1 MDKKEIGA
9 KLREYRKQCKLDAK
23 SVSQKLA
30 DQFNINIGY
39 KSVYDYETGRTSPT
53 PNVLL
58 ALCSIYGVHD
68 ILCEFD
74 VSADLGNALMYAPLA
89 KTVGIGHWMDRALIG
104 EDFTEDEWLQL
115 ERFAEFLIY
124 LRDKPVK

>member
-9 KLREYRKQCKLDAK
+9 KLREYRKKCGLDAK
-23 SVSQKLA
+23 DVSNRLLN
-30 DQFNINIGY
+30 QFNITLAD
-39 KSVYDYETGRTSPT
+39 KSLYNYETGRTSPT

-58 ALCSIYGVHD
+58 ALCSIYGVRD

-74 VSADLGNALMYAPLA
+74 VSADLGNALMDAPLA

-104 EDFTEDEWLQL
+104 SDFTEDEWLQL

-124 LRDKPVK
+124 LRDKPAK